1 MKKAF
6 HYVYKSYSR
15 QRDLMSAEEFI
26 TFCRNLKLLTDILP
40 KKKLIQVFQTLSN
53 IYPALKSK
61 SSLDKLSFRDD
72 DSKNLEGLVID
83 ENLFVEAIV
92 LCAAKID
99 SSASSNVIDKVCL
112 STILV

>member
-6 HYVYKSYSR
+6 HYVYKAYCR
-15 QRDLMSAEEFI
+15 QSHLMSAEEFI
-26 TFCRNLKLLTDILP
+26 TFCRNFKILTDILS
-40 KKKLIQVFQTLSN
+40 KKTLIQVFQTLSN
-53 IYPALKSK
+53 IYPALKNKYSPYK
-61 SSLDKLSFRDD
+61 VSVQED

-99 SSASSNVIDKVCL
+99 SSASSNVIDKVSL
-112 STILV
+112 SNILI